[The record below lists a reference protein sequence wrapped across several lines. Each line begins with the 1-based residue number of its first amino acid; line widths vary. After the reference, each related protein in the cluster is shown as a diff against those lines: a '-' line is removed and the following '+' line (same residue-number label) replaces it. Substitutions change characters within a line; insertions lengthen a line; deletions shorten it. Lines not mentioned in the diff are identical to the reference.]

1 MAFLAVV
8 LCVFL
13 TIPHARASALPSSF
27 VAEACKAL
35 QEQRGEPHCDPTKL
49 YYSVLPNGERR
60 FAEARRC
67 ALAQYAKALKLC
79 PPKAQQRVCLRACFK
94 DTEYPDDNPAVIL
107 ANLYANGLGG
117 APRDLKLASIFAQQA
132 FYEGNF
138 DDFAEL
144 VKDFVH
150 EANQG
155 DKILPKYFDLYEESM
170 SSVSFSMDKQ
180 DLGQM
185 EFQAEVEAFL
195 KRYQVTL
202 PPASRKAFTRFR
214 EEFEHFQSH
223 DCVTPFIAM
232 AGNQSYGFSLSKE
245 RDEKEETLR
254 ILGCLVKRSCH
265 SPVGFDRADKD
276 LNAAYGRLRQ
286 ELKEVKRRSSSLEMW
301 TCEIGALTEAQR
313 SWLRYRDAF
322 AAFAQTL
329 APDQVNAV
337 KARLTQY
344 RAKELD
350 DMWGSIGEQLAS

>member
-150 EANQG
+150 EV
-155 DKILPKYFDLYEESM
+155 L
-170 SSVSFSMDKQ
+170 
-180 DLGQM
+180 
-185 EFQAEVEAFL
+185 
-195 KRYQVTL
+195 R
-202 PPASRKAFTRFR
+202 RFMW
-214 EEFEHFQSH
+214 
-223 DCVTPFIAM
+223 V
-232 AGNQSYGFSLSKE
+232 AG
-245 RDEKEETLR
+245 
-254 ILGCLVKRSCH
+254 
-265 SPVGFDRADKD
+265 DRA
-276 LNAAYGRLRQ
+276 YPG
-286 ELKEVKRRSSSLEMW
+286 
-301 TCEIGALTEAQR
+301 
-313 SWLRYRDAF
+313 
-322 AAFAQTL
+322 
-329 APDQVNAV
+329 
-337 KARLTQY
+337 
-344 RAKELD
+344 
-350 DMWGSIGEQLAS
+350 